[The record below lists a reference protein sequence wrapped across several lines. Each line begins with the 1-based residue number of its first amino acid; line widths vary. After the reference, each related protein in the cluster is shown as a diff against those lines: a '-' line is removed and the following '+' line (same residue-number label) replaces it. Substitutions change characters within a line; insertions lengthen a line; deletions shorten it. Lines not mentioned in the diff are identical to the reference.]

1 MIRHTRRFFVFAIF
15 IILLLVPSFNFSEG
29 YYVRM
34 VYETTKSGTMF
45 RSEEVY
51 ESGDIKVV
59 FVTSPE
65 SFTWVRVKDKYYIG
79 NTNNLTRTFQI
90 RDLAD
95 IAYEYV
101 RSKKLDISVDGV
113 YKFSEDTFSL
123 EIFVVSGEII
133 RIFRKVGDV
142 STTMYIN
149 KLPKQFDMKSILSKF
164 TLVENPNLPE
174 EVYNLN
180 NIFLW
185 ASVSEGKGYIRI
197 SGYDK
202 EGKPLEMEINK
213 TSGDFKIGSYYLKI
227 LKATEKTQ
235 KEIKNALR
243 GN

>member
-1 MIRHTRRFFVFAIF
+1 MIKHLRRFSVFIIF
-15 IILLLVPSFNFSEG
+15 IAFLLLPGINFSEG

-51 ESGDIKVV
+51 EAGDLKIV

-65 SFTWVRVKDKYYIG
+65 SFTWVRVKDRYYIG
-79 NTNNLTRTFQI
+79 NTNTLVRTFQI
-90 RDLAD
+90 RDLSD

-101 RSKKLDISVDGV
+101 KSKKLDISIDGV
-113 YKFSEDTFSL
+113 YKFSEDAFSL
-123 EIFVVSGEII
+123 ELFVVSGEII
-133 RIFRKVGDV
+133 RVVRKVGDV

-149 KLPKQFDMKSILSKF
+149 KFPRQFDMKSILSKF
-164 TLVENPNLPE
+164 TLVENPNFPE

-202 EGKPLEMEINK
+202 EGKPLEIEINK
-213 TSGDFKIGSYYLKI
+213 TSGDFRIGSYYLKI
-227 LKATEKTQ
+227 LKATEKTL